1 MDWLSRANPSQRV
14 YHQKARKQMGIQIKK
29 AVKYGAKM
37 RLALYGPSGSGKTY
51 TSLKIATEIAK
62 KRIVVIDSERGSAS
76 KYADIFDFDVIEL
89 ESFHPN
95 SYVEAIKAVAKS
107 PDHDVLIIDS
117 ISQEW
122 DGSKGAL
129 ELAGHNFVNWGTV
142 TPLHNLFI
150 DAMLSINKHLIVT
163 MRAKEEHKMDEV
175 VDPKTNKTKT
185 QVKSFG
191 IEPIQRK
198 GIQYEF
204 DVVCSLDID
213 NVLTVVK
220 TRCSELQNAVFPRAG
235 KEIAEVMARWL
246 DGVPAPEKPISVKDA
261 YESCYASGLVKGK
274 ADFYQYAS
282 EVCGFPVTAE
292 NVMSLEQ
299 DALKMIVTAT
309 QVAQAS

>member
-1 MDWLSRANPSQRV
+1 
-14 YHQKARKQMGIQIKK
+14 MGIQIKK

-51 TSLKIATEIAK
+51 TALKIATEIAK

-163 MRAKEEHKMDEV
+163 MRAKEEHKMEEV
-175 VDPKTNKTKT
+175 VDTKTNRTKT

-220 TRCSELQNAVFPRAG
+220 TRCSELQGAIFPRAG
-235 KEIAEVMARWL
+235 KEIAEVMTRWL
-246 DGVPAPEKPISVKDA
+246 DGMPAPEKPVTVKDA
-261 YESCYASGLVKGK
+261 YESCYASGLVKGRSE
-274 ADFYQYAS
+274 FYQYAS
-282 EVCGFPVTAE
+282 EVLGIPVTAD

-299 DALKMIVTAT
+299 DYLKMVVASA
-309 QVAQAS
+309 QVQKSA